1 MVACGPFTV
10 NNEVSYDGLK
20 DLMAVVANDQP
31 HALIFAGPFV
41 SQTNSEVTEGCLR
54 YRDLSTGELKYMDY
68 DELTK
73 NIFSFVE
80 REIGKLHTKLI
91 IVPSASEITNVFP
104 VPQPKLDEKLLQ

>member
-31 HALIFAGPFV
+31 HALILAGPFV

-54 YRDLSTGELKYMDY
+54 YRDLSSGELKYMDY

-80 REIGKLHTKLI
+80 REIGKLHTKLV

-104 VPQPKLDEKLLQ
+104 VPQPKLDEKLL